1 MAFQPTQ
8 NGARVILTWGR
19 GVIRQWT
26 NHFWCSKVAFNTS
39 DQQALAELI
48 NTAFGEVTLS
58 GLASTVVLDSIQV
71 VDERTQGAP
80 IVTKTATNGQ
90 GAGGENAINPGHNV
104 VVTARTAL
112 RGRAYRGRWYIG
124 GFDEGQIDFNTWSA
138 TATQTAL
145 AIVNTVHEVMI
156 NEGWVPG
163 VRSGQLN
170 GVLREEAVVTPI
182 TVLTVRN
189 ALVGTQ
195 RRRIPRT

>member
-1 MAFQPTQ
+1 MAFQPTED
-8 NGARVILTWGR
+8 GARVILTWGR
-19 GVIRQWT
+19 GIARQWT

-39 DQQALAELI
+39 DQQQLAELI
-48 NTAFGEVTLS
+48 NTAFGSVTLTA
-58 GLASTVVLDSIQV
+58 LAQTVLLDTIQV

-80 IVTKTATNGQ
+80 IAVKVATEGQ
-90 GAGGENAINPGHNV
+90 GVDTAQAINPGQNV

-124 GFDEGQIDFNTWSA
+124 GISEDHINFNTWSEDALTTAA
-138 TATQTAL
+138 T
-145 AIVNTVHEVMI
+145 IVETVHETMI
-156 NEGWVPG
+156 TLGWVPG

-182 TVLTVRN
+182 TDIVVRN

-195 RRRIPRT
+195 RRRIPRS